1 MDAPLRRFLAA
12 GRNRSLLNFRRLH
25 LPEKVKDRAEV
36 IKLELAAV
44 REETDLKYLDE
55 SGFVHGTNVVI
66 PNKGLFDL
74 SQSC

>member
-1 MDAPLRRFLAA
+1 MDAALRRFLAA
-12 GRNRSLLNFRRLH
+12 REDQSLLNLRRSH
-25 LPEKVKDRAEV
+25 LPQKVKDQAEV

-44 REETDLKYLDE
+44 REETDLKYLDK
-55 SGFVHGTNVVI
+55 SGFVYGANLVI

>member
-1 MDAPLRRFLAA
+1 MAA
-12 GRNRSLLNFRRLH
+12 GRNRSLLNLRRSH
-25 LPEKVKDRAEV
+25 LPQKVKDQAEV
-36 IKLELAAV
+36 IKFELAAV

-55 SGFVHGTNVVI
+55 SGFVHGANLVI